1 MAFEAGKQKPL
12 WQPIEED
19 MLAVTAGSVSII
31 KRVWICTEVEET
43 DLTLCNWQYMM
54 SWCCLPWATFGELI
68 SAGV

>member
-43 DLTLCNWQYMM
+43 DLTLCDWHI
-54 SWCCLPWATFGELI
+54 WCHGVVYFGLLLG
-68 SAGV
+68 S